1 MTPGNYSMTVR
12 GMLQPMMTTRA
23 ILRHDDQGARP
34 ESNLRRLAGRMR
46 LSLVGIAY
54 LVAITLAE
62 LITALADPI
71 WGIVFHGLILGG
83 LIIHSALTGSD
94 PDRRFLRSLTVAP
107 VIRIISLG
115 MPLGVFPQEWWYA
128 LTSIPLFAIAFL
140 LIRSLPLGW
149 QPIGLRFPAWRDW
162 PLTILVMSSGV
173 LLGFAEYTILQPR
186 PLVGSLTLESV
197 ALPAA
202 VLMVSTGLIEELLF
216 RGILQAT
223 ATESFGTWRGIAY
236 VSLLFG
242 VLHIGHLSIVDVGFV
257 IGVALYFAVIVHW
270 TRTLIGVSLAHGITN
285 IMLFIVIPLLLT

>member
-1 MTPGNYSMTVR
+1 
-12 GMLQPMMTTRA
+12 MMTARV
-23 ILRHDDQGARP
+23 ILRPDDQGAQP
-34 ESNLRRLAGRMR
+34 GLSLRRLAGRMR
-46 LSLVGIAY
+46 LGLVGIAY

-71 WGIVFHGLILGG
+71 WGIVFHGLILGA

-140 LIRSLPLGW
+140 LVRSLPLKW
-149 QPIGLRFPAWRDW
+149 RQVGLRLPAWRDW
-162 PLTILVMSSGV
+162 PLTVMVAVSGV
-173 LLGFAEYTILQPR
+173 LLGIAEYVILQPK
-186 PLVGSLTLESV
+186 PLVGSLTLETV

-202 VLMVSTGLIEELLF
+202 ILLVSTGLIEELLF

-223 ATESFGTWRGIAY
+223 ATESFGTCRGIIY

-242 VLHIGHLSIVDVGFV
+242 ALHIGHLSAVDVGLV
-257 IGVALYFAVIVHW
+257 IGVALYFAVIVRW
-270 TRTLIGVSLAHGITN
+270 TRTLIGVSIAHGITN
-285 IMLFIVIPLLLT
+285 IMLFIIVPLLLT